1 MKKRNILAT
10 TSEGRISKGM
20 VTIRPLSVT
29 FSRYSFC
36 PDIAGAPHFT
46 LKNVPI
52 STINYKV
59 IFPKGIGGLR
69 L

>member
-1 MKKRNILAT
+1 MKKRNILVM
-10 TSEGRISKGM
+10 TSEGRFPKGM
-20 VTIRPLSVT
+20 VTIRPFICNILVL
-29 FSRYSFC
+29 SFC

-46 LKNVPI
+46 LKNVPV
-52 STINYKV
+52 STINYMV